1 MGKTTRDNLKN
12 NRKQLLGKKTNRTK
26 GGKRNS
32 DWSHAEAQRGGG
44 AEGLGRQKL
53 TRSRGDAE
61 RRQKAQKDKKY
72 MEKEDGHASFLF
84 LSLQSVRSAVTG
96 RSRPTHHGAAHVG
109 LKKKGS

>member
-1 MGKTTRDNLKN
+1 MTIPLAGSHNPETTWDNLKN
-12 NRKQLLGKKTNRTK
+12 NRKQLLGKKTNRAK

-61 RRQKAQKDKKY
+61 RRQKAQKDKK
-72 MEKEDGHASFLF
+72 
-84 LSLQSVRSAVTG
+84 
-96 RSRPTHHGAAHVG
+96 
-109 LKKKGS
+109 